1 MSARVIL
8 LTGPSGSGK
17 SSLLRRLGVARL
29 PLDDFYRGGHEP
41 GMPLVG
47 GGLSGPEP
55 VQDPS
60 GQIDWD
66 HPASWDRQA
75 AMEAVLALCR
85 RGAARV
91 PIYSIPDNAAVG
103 QREMRLDPA
112 SPVLV
117 AEGVFAAEL
126 VAPCRDAGVL
136 ADALCLRRPR
146 LQTWW
151 FRLRRDLSQ
160 HRKPPHILLTRGL
173 RLSLEEPRRIAQWAA
188 KGCRPVGAAQ
198 CEARIRALMRGQDR
212 R

>member
-1 MSARVIL
+1 MSPRVIL

-17 SSLLRRLGVARL
+17 SSLLRRLGAPRL

-47 GGLSGPEP
+47 GGMSGPEP
-55 VQDPS
+55 VHDPS

-66 HPASWDRQA
+66 HPEAWDHRA
-75 AMEAVLALCR
+75 ALAAILELCR
-85 RGAARV
+85 GGTAQV
-91 PIYSIPDNAAVG
+91 PVYSIPDNAAVD
-103 QREMRLDPA
+103 QREVRLDEDA
-112 SPVLV
+112 PVLV

-126 VAPCRDAGVL
+126 VEPCRAAGVL

-151 FRLRRDLSQ
+151 FRLRRDLAH
-160 HRKPPHILLTRGL
+160 HRKPPHVLLTRGL

-188 KGCRPVGAAQ
+188 KGCRPVGLAE
-198 CEARIRALMRGQDR
+198 CEARIRALMRD
-212 R
+212 